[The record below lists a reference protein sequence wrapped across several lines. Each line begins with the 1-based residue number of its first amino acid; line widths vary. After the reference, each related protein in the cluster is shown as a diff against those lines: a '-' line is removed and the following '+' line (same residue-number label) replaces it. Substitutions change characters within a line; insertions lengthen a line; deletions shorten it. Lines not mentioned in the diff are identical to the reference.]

1 MVTYIQINTLNLG
14 LWIIIG
20 LVLCY
25 TRDMEINKYNI
36 RIYKDFNKFFNDS
49 NKISNYIYSDI
60 YINSRIIE
68 SKWFGIRIYKR
79 YGKGKQI

>member
-1 MVTYIQINTLNLG
+1 
-14 LWIIIG
+14 
-20 LVLCY
+20 
-25 TRDMEINKYNI
+25 MEINKYNI

-68 SKWFGIRIYKR
+68 SKWFGIRICKR

>member
-1 MVTYIQINTLNLG
+1 
-14 LWIIIG
+14 
-20 LVLCY
+20 
-25 TRDMEINKYNI
+25 MEINKYNI

-68 SKWFGIRIYKR
+68 SKWFGIRICKR
-79 YGKGKQI
+79 YGI